1 MEESISKNE
10 KIREKF
16 ELLSV
21 DCPME
26 LVAQWAAKE
35 QASERDYEKVASLL
49 DGIKMLRDRNNCKML
64 RNMSGLPKVSRRTFD
79 NFDVSRLSSANKD
92 MFEHLKSLS
101 FLDTGFNVVIIGD
114 PGTGKTHIA
123 QAIGNLCCDKLYSTR
138 YYKMAELEKKLK
150 KAIEN
155 DKASSLLE
163 NLSKVSCLIIDEVGH
178 CDPLKERE
186 SNLFFKFSSASL
198 NGTGVYCDINEI
210 TAFLSAL
217 FLSHSSTSAV
227 SSNLPGKNRCLII
240 TPPVIFS
247 FVTFCFV
254 SLSIPETVSI
264 LSGLFFII
272 QRTASFAA
280 FG

>member
-178 CDPLKERE
+178 CDPLNGRE
-186 SNLFFKFSSASL
+186 SNLFFQILDNRYNKGKGSTVFTSNMKPSEWRPLFFNASVARCAL
-198 NGTGVYCDINEI
+198 DRIMDRCIAIDIRGASYRGQQKKVFKI
-210 TAFLSAL
+210 
-217 FLSHSSTSAV
+217 STSSV
-227 SSNLPGKNRCLII
+227 PEVTGLNLY
-240 TPPVIFS
+240 
-247 FVTFCFV
+247 
-254 SLSIPETVSI
+254 
-264 LSGLFFII
+264 
-272 QRTASFAA
+272 Q
-280 FG
+280 

>member
-21 DCPME
+21 DCPVE

-163 NLSKVSCLIIDEVGH
+163 NLSKVSCLIG
-178 CDPLKERE
+178 L
-186 SNLFFKFSSASL
+186 
-198 NGTGVYCDINEI
+198 Y
-210 TAFLSAL
+210 FLSLMSSLVAGHS
-217 FLSHSSTSAV
+217 FAIYSCSSSTSIPSTPPAPLFEQTFATASDMFSRLSI
-227 SSNLPGKNRCLII
+227 SSNISDIPS
-240 TPPVIFS
+240 PSFS
-247 FVTFCFV
+247 
-254 SLSIPETVSI
+254 
-264 LSGLFFII
+264 
-272 QRTASFAA
+272 A
-280 FG
+280 FLQSP